1 MFARQ
6 SYTFNEDDVIG
17 IVEVVLSGA
26 VREDALVIVT
36 GGKTT
41 GFYSVYNSIMII

>member
-6 SYTFNEDDVIG
+6 SYTFDEADVIG
-17 IVEVVLSGA
+17 IVEVVLSGP

-36 GGKTT
+36 GGEAVIQCIT
-41 GFYSVYNSIMII
+41 